1 MGVAWTVTVFT
12 ETLPKAEKAITAALD
27 EVSRLENVLSD
38 YQPTSELCQLSAL
51 APTPCPKKV
60 SPDLWEVLVQAA
72 AWRDRSQG
80 AFDPTVGVFTALW
93 RKARQTRHLPS
104 VRHLAT
110 ARNASGP
117 EAFRIEDAHK
127 VSLLKPDMRLDL
139 GGIGMGF
146 AIDRALNIVQ
156 SHGIAVAMI
165 DASGDIG
172 VIGRPPDSDGD
183 AFQAIE
189 IEGIRY
195 SHIVDPRTGIGVVGS
210 AGVTV
215 IAPDATTADAL
226 ATTLSVLG
234 PEAGYKFV
242 EKTEDCSARFV
253 WYEAGKVR
261 VRTSS
266 QWSSQTSYSAPKK

>member
-1 MGVAWTVTVFT
+1 MT
-12 ETLPKAEKAITAALD
+12 
-27 EVSRLENVLSD
+27 
-38 YQPTSELCQLSAL
+38 TS
-51 APTPCPKKV
+51 
-60 SPDLWEVLVQAA
+60 
-72 AWRDRSQG
+72 
-80 AFDPTVGVFTALW
+80 
-93 RKARQTRHLPS
+93 
-104 VRHLAT
+104 
-110 ARNASGP
+110 
-117 EAFRIEDAHK
+117 
-127 VSLLKPDMRLDL
+127 
-139 GGIGMGF
+139 
-146 AIDRALNIVQ
+146 
-156 SHGIAVAMI
+156 
-165 DASGDIG
+165 
-172 VIGRPPDSDGD
+172 GD

-266 QWSSQTSYSAPKK
+266 QWSSQTSYSAQKK